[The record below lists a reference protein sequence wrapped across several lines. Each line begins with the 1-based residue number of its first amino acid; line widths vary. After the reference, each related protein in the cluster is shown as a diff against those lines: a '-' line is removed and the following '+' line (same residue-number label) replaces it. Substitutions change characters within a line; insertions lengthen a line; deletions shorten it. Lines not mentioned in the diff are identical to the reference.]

1 MVHLNGAQLSS
12 GDVATMLDYLNIKKE
27 LEKETKSMAKQEEGE
42 ATQSRCTRTKQ
53 AARSTAWAAA
63 TCGLVLAQGQ
73 TSPLDHDEP
82 ILDSLHYTADFM

>member
-63 TCGLVLAQGQ
+63 TCGLVLAQEQ
-73 TSPLDHDEP
+73 TSPLDHNEP
-82 ILDSLHYTADFM
+82 ILDSLHYPADFM

>member
-73 TSPLDHDEP
+73 TSPLNHDEP